1 MSKSTENK
9 ARGDHVSREAVS
21 PWHPFLNKT
30 TIKSLLSLKQFPFVV
45 LGSHHLT
52 LWLLY
57 YFFSLWPF
65 EFHGKHVLLLHFFLP
80 ELWASLEL
88 PATTCRMN
96 WLMSFQYGRRRPH
109 VCHLKRFQ
117 MFPSLSFF
125 KGGHNL
131 ILFDFF
137 ECHDLRFS
145 FHGANVEPR
154 ARTALVRCLAGLACA
169 RACVCVRYIYIRSS
183 YSVYHITLYFFFQTP
198 LAPAR
203 THTHK
208 HSTYTYACTYIHT

>member
-1 MSKSTENK
+1 MSKSTEK
-9 ARGDHVSREAVS
+9 KTRGDHVSREAVS

-45 LGSHHLT
+45 FGSHHLT
-52 LWLLY
+52 LWLFY

-109 VCHLKRFQ
+109 VCHLKRFR

-154 ARTALVRCLAGLACA
+154 ARAALVRCLAGFAC
-169 RACVCVRYIYIRSS
+169 ACVCVIYIYS
-183 YSVYHITLYFFFQTP
+183 FFIFCLSHYPVFLFSDSTRTR
-198 LAPAR
+198 AH